1 MTNEEKQQTIAQVAQ
16 AWVAL
21 DALNAAIM
29 KIGEAAYEA
38 GATTTQ
44 HQLEVVHHN
53 LARIIRELADTIS
66 QIKNIKGETK

>member
-1 MTNEEKQQTIAQVAQ
+1 MTNEEKQHAIAQVAQ

-29 KIGEAAYEA
+29 RIGEAAHKA
-38 GATTTQ
+38 GATEMQ

-53 LARIIRELADTIS
+53 LAKVNRELVSTVG
-66 QIKNIKGETK
+66 QIHNIKGETK